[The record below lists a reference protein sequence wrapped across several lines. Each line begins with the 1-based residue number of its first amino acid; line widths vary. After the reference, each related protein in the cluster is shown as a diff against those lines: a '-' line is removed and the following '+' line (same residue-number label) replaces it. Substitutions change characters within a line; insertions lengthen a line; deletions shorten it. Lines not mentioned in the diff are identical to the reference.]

1 MVDGPH
7 ISIKGKDKVICG
19 DTACF
24 EVSVT
29 PADILHFPITWQ
41 RVRGKIT
48 EKIDTKDKRYHNSTD
63 TQLVIQSVCKEDE
76 GTYQAICSHSLTGN
90 HLVISN
96 SILLKILGGIDK
108 YLI

>member
-1 MVDGPH
+1 MVDEPH
-7 ISIKGKDKVICG
+7 ISIKGKDKVMCG

-29 PADILHFPITWQ
+29 PADILHFPISWQ

-63 TQLVIQSVCKEDE
+63 TQLVIQSVCKKDE
-76 GTYQAICSHSLTGN
+76 GTYQAIFSRSWNGN

-96 SILLKILGGIDK
+96 PILLEILGGIDK